1 MIRASLVLLAVVAA
15 ATPAA
20 AQTEDHLRLYFEGK
34 PVKVKIDM
42 PGSDDGVDVYP
53 SRTQPVDF
61 PKHAT
66 RLKQFGTA
74 LKRGDEVMVTK
85 IKVKKDMI
93 EFQLG
98 GGGYGTFMDDASS
111 DVYVA
116 SAGKTQREKN
126 LDKEIEKETDSAKR
140 KKLVEERDALRKDR
154 EREDSRN
161 RAEAEQAKQL
171 KENNVRQ
178 RRLDGGS
185 RFNIRYDRPIP
196 GAELSP
202 EAVMAALSEYLD
214 FSALGGQK
222 ASTAAPASAAA
233 PAGRPGELRKGLTAD
248 EVDAILGRPE
258 SINQRTEGTLKV
270 STSTYRRNG
279 QAIMAEFV
287 EGVLIRYT
295 IQSQ

>member
-1 MIRASLVLLAVVAA
+1 MMRATLVLLALVAA
-15 ATPAA
+15 AQPAA
-20 AQTEDHLRLYFEGK
+20 AQTEDHLRLFFEGK

-42 PGSDDGVDVYP
+42 PGTDDGVDVYP
-53 SRTQPVDF
+53 GRTQTVDF
-61 PKHAT
+61 PKHAN

-74 LKRGDEVMVTK
+74 LKRGDEVMITK
-85 IKVKKDMI
+85 IKVKKDLI

-111 DVYVA
+111 DVYVP

-140 KKLVEERDALRKDR
+140 KKLVEERDALRKER
-154 EREDSRN
+154 EREDARN

-185 RFNIRYDRPIP
+185 RFNIRYERAIP

-202 EAVMAALSEYLD
+202 EAVMTALAEYVD
-214 FSALGGQK
+214 FSAIGQK
-222 ASTAAPASAAA
+222 ASGNAPA
-233 PAGRPGELRKGLTAD
+233 PATPAKSGDLRKGLTAD

-258 SINQRTEGTLKV
+258 SINQRNEGTLRV

-279 QAIMAEFV
+279 QTINAEFV

>member
-1 MIRASLVLLAVVAA
+1 MMRASLVLLALVAA
-15 ATPAA
+15 VQPAA
-20 AQTEDHLRLYFEGK
+20 AQTEDHLRLFFEGK

-42 PGSDDGVDVYP
+42 PGTDDGVDVYP
-53 SRTQPVDF
+53 GRTQTVDF
-61 PKHAT
+61 PRHAT

-74 LKRGDEVMVTK
+74 VKRGDEVMITK
-85 IKVKKDMI
+85 IKVKKDLI

-111 DVYVA
+111 DVYVPA
-116 SAGKTQREKN
+116 AAKTQREKN

-140 KKLVEERDALRKDR
+140 KKLGEERDALRKER
-154 EREDSRN
+154 EREDARN

-185 RFNIRYDRPIP
+185 RFNIRYDRAIG

-202 EAVMAALSEYLD
+202 DAVMKALAEYVD
-214 FSALGGQK
+214 FIAMGQK
-222 ASTAAPASAAA
+222 ASEAVHPAAA
-233 PAGRPGELRKGLTAD
+233 PAKPGDLRKGLTAD

-258 SINQRTEGTLKV
+258 SINQRSEGTLKV
-270 STSTYRRNG
+270 STSMYRRNG
-279 QAIMAEFV
+279 QTVTAEFV

-295 IQSQ
+295 IQSH

>member
-1 MIRASLVLLAVVAA
+1 MMRASLVLLALVAA
-15 ATPAA
+15 AQPAA
-20 AQTEDHLRLYFEGK
+20 AQTEDHLRLFFEGK
-34 PVKVKIDM
+34 PVKIKIDM
-42 PGSDDGVDVYP
+42 PGTDDGIDVYP
-53 SRTQPVDF
+53 GRTQTVDF
-61 PKHAT
+61 PKHAN

-74 LKRGDEVMVTK
+74 LKRGDEVMITK
-85 IKVKKDMI
+85 IKVKKDLI

-111 DVYVA
+111 DVYVP

-126 LDKEIEKETDSAKR
+126 LEKEIERETDSAKR
-140 KKLVEERDALRKDR
+140 KKLVEERDALRKER
-154 EREDSRN
+154 EREDARN

-185 RFNIRYDRPIP
+185 RFNIRYDRAIP

-202 EAVMAALSEYLD
+202 DAVMKALADYVD
-214 FSALGGQK
+214 FSAMGQK
-222 ASTAAPASAAA
+222 ASEGVPAAA
-233 PAGRPGELRKGLTAD
+233 PGKPGDLRKGLTVD

-258 SINQRTEGTLKV
+258 SINQRNEGTLKV

-279 QAIMAEFV
+279 QTVSAEFV

>member
-1 MIRASLVLLAVVAA
+1 MKRASLVLLALIAVAR
-15 ATPAA
+15 PAS
-20 AQTEDHLRLYFEGK
+20 AQTEDQLRLFFEGK

-42 PGSDDGVDVYP
+42 PGSDDGVDVFP
-53 SRTQPVDF
+53 GRTQPVDF
-61 PKHAT
+61 PKHAN

-74 LKRGDEVMVTK
+74 LKRGDEVMITK
-85 IKVKKDMI
+85 IKLKKDMI

-116 SAGKTQREKN
+116 SASKTQREKN
-126 LDKEIEKETDSAKR
+126 LDKEIDKETDAAKR
-140 KKLVEERDALRKDR
+140 KKLVEERDALRKER
-154 EREDSRN
+154 EREDARN

-178 RRLDGGS
+178 RRLEGGS
-185 RFNIRYDRPIP
+185 RFNIRYERTIP

-202 EAVMAALSEYLD
+202 EAVMNALAEYVD
-214 FSALGGQK
+214 FSTMGGQK
-222 ASTAAPASAAA
+222 AATPAAGAPAAK
-233 PAGRPGELRKGLTAD
+233 PGELRKGLTAD

-258 SINQRTEGTLKV
+258 SINQRNEGTLKV

-279 QAIMAEFV
+279 QTVTAEFV

>member
-1 MIRASLVLLAVVAA
+1 MRTTLVTFAIALA

-42 PGSDDGVDVYP
+42 PGADDGVDVYP
-53 SRTQPVDF
+53 GRTQPVDF
-61 PKHAT
+61 PKHAS

-74 LKRGDEVMVTK
+74 LKRGDEVMITK

-98 GGGYGTFMDDASS
+98 GGGYGTFLDDASS
-111 DVYVA
+111 DVYVG
-116 SAGKTQREKN
+116 SAQKTQREKN

-140 KKLVEERDALRKDR
+140 KKLIEERDALRKER
-154 EREDSRN
+154 EREDARN

-171 KENNVRQ
+171 KENNIRQ
-178 RRLDGGS
+178 RRLEGGS
-185 RFNIRYDRPIP
+185 RFNIRYERAIP
-196 GAELSP
+196 GAELAP
-202 EAVMAALSEYLD
+202 EAVMNALAEYVD
-214 FSALGGQK
+214 FSVMGGQK
-222 ASTAAPASAAA
+222 AASPTAPSAAK
-233 PAGRPGELRKGLTAD
+233 PGDLRKGLTAD
-248 EVDAILGRPE
+248 EVDALLGRPE
-258 SINQRTEGTLKV
+258 SISQRMEGTLKV
-270 STSTYRRNG
+270 STSTYKRNG
-279 QAIMAEFV
+279 QTINAEFV

>member
-1 MIRASLVLLAVVAA
+1 MMRASLVLLALVAA
-15 ATPAA
+15 AQPAA
-20 AQTEDHLRLYFEGK
+20 AQTEDHLRLFFEGK
-34 PVKVKIDM
+34 PVKVRIDM

-53 SRTQPVDF
+53 GRTQTVDF
-61 PKHAT
+61 PKHAS

-74 LKRGDEVMVTK
+74 LKRGDEVMITK
-85 IKVKKDMI
+85 IKVKKDLI

-111 DVYVA
+111 DVYVP
-116 SAGKTQREKN
+116 SAGKTQRERN
-126 LDKEIEKETDSAKR
+126 LEKEIEKETDSAKR
-140 KKLVEERDALRKDR
+140 KKLVEERDALRKER
-154 EREDSRN
+154 EREDARN

-185 RFNIRYDRPIP
+185 RFNIRYERTIP

-202 EAVMAALSEYLD
+202 DAVMKALAEYVD
-214 FSALGGQK
+214 FSTMGHK
-222 ASTAAPASAAA
+222 ASEGA
-233 PAGRPGELRKGLTAD
+233 PAGATPTPAKSGDLRKGLTAE

-258 SINQRTEGTLKV
+258 SINQRNEGTLKV
-270 STSTYRRNG
+270 SSSTYRRNG
-279 QAIMAEFV
+279 HTITAEFV

-295 IQSQ
+295 IQ

>member
-1 MIRASLVLLAVVAA
+1 MMRATLVLLALVAA
-15 ATPAA
+15 AQPAA
-20 AQTEDHLRLYFEGK
+20 AQTEDHLRLFFEGK

-42 PGSDDGVDVYP
+42 PGTDDGVDVYP
-53 SRTQPVDF
+53 GRTQTVDF
-61 PKHAT
+61 PKHAN

-74 LKRGDEVMVTK
+74 LKRGDEVMITK
-85 IKVKKDMI
+85 IKVKKDLI

-111 DVYVA
+111 DVYVP

-140 KKLVEERDALRKDR
+140 KKLVEERDALRKER
-154 EREDSRN
+154 EREDARN

-185 RFNIRYDRPIP
+185 RFNIRYERAIP

-202 EAVMAALSEYLD
+202 EAVMNALAEYVD
-214 FSALGGQK
+214 FSAVGQK
-222 ASTAAPASAAA
+222 ASGNAPAPAAPAKS
-233 PAGRPGELRKGLTAD
+233 GDLRKGLTAD

-258 SINQRTEGTLKV
+258 SINQRNEGTLRV

-279 QAIMAEFV
+279 QTINAEFV